1 MDGCSAR
8 TMLGVSPSA
17 SLADIKTAYRALAK
31 HAHPD
36 RGGDAATFDRI
47 TQAYETLV
55 AEASRPATTRTG
67 RLGVAPQPTRS
78 VFRRPM
84 WTRVATAAVSGVPRM
99 DTPAASSSPAA
110 MTFAEHLRRASAGS
124 AAA

>member
-8 TMLGVSPSA
+8 TMLGVSSSA
-17 SLADIKTAYRALAK
+17 SLADIKTAYRTLVK

-36 RGGDAATFDRI
+36 LGGDAATFDRI
-47 TQAYETLV
+47 TRAYEFLV
-55 AEASRPATTRTG
+55 AETSRPATVRPE
-67 RLGVAPQPTRS
+67 RVSVAPQPTRS

-84 WTRVATAAVSGVPRM
+84 WVRAAAAAVAGAPQAAP
-99 DTPAASSSPAA
+99 PAASPSGPAT
-110 MTFAEHLRRASAGS
+110 TFAEHLRRASARP

>member
-8 TMLGVSPSA
+8 TMLGVSSGA
-17 SLADIKTAYRALAK
+17 SLADIKTAYRTLVK

-47 TQAYETLV
+47 TRAYEFLV
-55 AEASRPATTRTG
+55 AEGCRSSAARIEGLS
-67 RLGVAPQPTRS
+67 VAPQPTRS

-84 WTRVATAAVSGVPRM
+84 WTRVATAAVTGTPHAA
-99 DTPAASSSPAA
+99 TPAPSPSGPAT
-110 MTFAEHLRRASAGS
+110 TFAEHLRRASAS
-124 AAA
+124 PAAA

>member
-17 SLADIKTAYRALAK
+17 SLADIKTAYRTLVK

-36 RGGDAATFDRI
+36 RGGDAETFDRI
-47 TQAYETLV
+47 ARAYEFLI
-55 AEASRPATTRTG
+55 AEASRPSTARTE
-67 RLGVAPQPTRS
+67 RLPVAPQPTRS

-84 WTRVATAAVSGVPRM
+84 WTRVAAAAVTGAPRAAE
-99 DTPAASSSPAA
+99 PASSPSGPAT
-110 MTFAEHLRRASAGS
+110 TFAEHLRRASAS
-124 AAA
+124 PAAA